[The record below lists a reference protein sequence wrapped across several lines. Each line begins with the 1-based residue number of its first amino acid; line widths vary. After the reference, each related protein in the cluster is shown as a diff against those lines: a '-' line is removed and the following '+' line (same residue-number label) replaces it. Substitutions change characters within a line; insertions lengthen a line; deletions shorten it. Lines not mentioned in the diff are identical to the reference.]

1 MVIPKVR
8 LLIKGLPW
16 NTEGY
21 ERAKNI
27 LSSKFGK
34 PSELANAHIQ
44 NILSLPVIA
53 GKNPVRI
60 NEFYEKL
67 MTSVQS
73 LDTIGKLKEINGY
86 VRSTIDKL
94 PGIRADLVRIDSD
107 WHCWDFGQFVEQL
120 QQWTEKNPISFEKK
134 PPEHQKRERVY

>member
-1 MVIPKVR
+1 M
-8 LLIKGLPW
+8 
-16 NTEGY
+16 
-21 ERAKNI
+21 
-27 LSSKFGK
+27 SSRFGK

-94 PGIRADLVRIDSD
+94 PGIRANLVRIDSD
-107 WHCWDFGQFVEQL
+107 WHYWDFGQFVELQ
-120 QQWTEKNPISFEKK
+120 QQWTERNHIIFEKK
-134 PPEHQKRERVY
+134 P

>member
-1 MVIPKVR
+1 M
-8 LLIKGLPW
+8 
-16 NTEGY
+16 
-21 ERAKNI
+21 
-27 LSSKFGK
+27 SSKFGK

-53 GKNPVRI
+53 RKNPVRI

-73 LDTIGKLKEINGY
+73 LDTMGKLKEINGY
-86 VRSTIDKL
+86 VRTNIDKL

-107 WHCWDFGQFVEQL
+107 WYNWDFGQFVGQL
-120 QQWTEKNPISFEKK
+120 RQWT
-134 PPEHQKRERVY
+134 

>member
-1 MVIPKVR
+1 MVIPKVW
-8 LLIKGLPW
+8 LLIDGLPW

-53 GKNPVRI
+53 GTNPVWI
-60 NEFYEKL
+60 SEFYEKL

-73 LDTIGKLKEINGY
+73 LDTMEKLKEIDRY
-86 VRSTIDKL
+86 VRTTIDKL
-94 PGIRADLVRIDSD
+94 PGIRGDLVRIDSD
-107 WHCWDFGQFVEQL
+107 RHNWYFGQFVEQL
-120 QQWTEKNPISFEKK
+120 RQ
-134 PPEHQKRERVY
+134 